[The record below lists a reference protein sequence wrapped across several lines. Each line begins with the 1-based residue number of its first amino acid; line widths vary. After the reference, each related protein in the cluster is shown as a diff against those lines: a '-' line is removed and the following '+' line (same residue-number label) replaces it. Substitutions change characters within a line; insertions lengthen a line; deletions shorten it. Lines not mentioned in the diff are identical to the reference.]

1 MLFSERSI
9 WTMLHGIGFG
19 GGALLALA
27 ASLVALYLLRP
38 RAGDS
43 ATVPD
48 RSGAIAGLTSL
59 TALLLW
65 LTTIVG
71 TYVVFPPYR
80 VTPPE
85 GTTDLAPYP
94 RALILGDPST
104 AWLHAFAMETKEHLP
119 FIACILATAVAYV
132 AWRYRSRFITD
143 AALRR
148 GGSAMLIITFGIVAY
163 ISLLGVFINKV
174 APLE

>member
-27 ASLVALYLLRP
+27 AILVALYVLYP
-38 RAGDS
+38 RAGELE
-43 ATVPD
+43 TLPD
-48 RSGAIAGLTSL
+48 RSGTIAGLTAFG
-59 TALLLW
+59 ALLLW

-71 TYVVFPPYR
+71 TYAVFPPYR
-80 VTPPE
+80 ATPPE
-85 GTTDLAPYP
+85 GATDLASYP

-119 FIACILATAVAYV
+119 FIACILATAVAFV
-132 AWRYRSRFITD
+132 AWRYRRRFITD
-143 AALRR
+143 PGLRR
-148 GGSAMLIITFGIVAY
+148 GGSALLIVTFGIVAY